1 MVRCHISSRPG
12 QMAHLTQ
19 EHNVMQQLYIYNI
32 LMSTSQ
38 KNNEMKLSLGM
49 IIFHFADNWLLTL

>member
-19 EHNVMQQLYIYNI
+19 EDNVMQQLYIYNI
-32 LMSTSQ
+32 LMSISQ

-49 IIFHFADNWLLTL
+49 IIFHFADNC

>member
-32 LMSTSQ
+32 LMSISQ

-49 IIFHFADNWLLTL
+49 IIFSFC